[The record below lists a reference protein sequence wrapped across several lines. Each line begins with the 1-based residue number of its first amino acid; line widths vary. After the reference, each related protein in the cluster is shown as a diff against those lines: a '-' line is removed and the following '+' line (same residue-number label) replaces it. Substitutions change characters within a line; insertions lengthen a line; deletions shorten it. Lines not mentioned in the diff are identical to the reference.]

1 MVHKIDGTL
10 GGLLQLHHRVEHQSL
25 EPSDYA
31 IVDVLIE
38 NLINREEGNLARMAA
53 KAAAEAQAAIAQA
66 TEPSTPPIASPE
78 PSADPNTQTAQAAQ
92 ETLKARGHGR
102 NGAVSF
108 TNAKKIYCSLP
119 PNTIGN
125 LCPDCTHARL
135 KPYRPK
141 RIIHVIGQPLFMA
154 EIYEGE
160 QARCPGCGKI
170 LSANLPA
177 ESQEGIGKHVIYDW
191 SACAMLLVLH
201 YTGGM
206 PFKRLE
212 LLHQSWGIPFSDANQ
227 WEVTSQAIEYLMPLV
242 KALENHGIDQ
252 VQSFTIDDTSTMI
265 LELQKQITAELEVAR
280 ALGLAKESL
289 RTGINA
295 TCARMVTPDGTVI
308 LFFSGR
314 HHAGEICD
322 RILAR
327 RAPDAEKLIKVTDA
341 ASKNF
346 SHDYGKKVIEAACNA
361 HAFLK
366 FRDVKNKF
374 PEAYAVAGEAYKHI
388 YENDDFARKQKMTPE
403 ERLKYHQQHSRP
415 WMEKIKAWCA
425 DKLQAQ
431 LIEPRSDLWEP
442 ATFII
447 NQWPRVTKFL
457 ETPGVPLDTNWVEQ
471 SLIIPVRY
479 LAASFN
485 YQTQNGAEV
494 GDAAMSLIASA
505 RSADV

>member
-1 MVHKIDGTL
+1 MVQKIDVTL
-10 GGLLQLHHRVEHQSL
+10 GGLRQLHHRVEHQSL

-38 NLINREEGNLARMAA
+38 NLINREEGKLARMAA

-280 ALGLAKESL
+280 ALGLAKESV

-295 TCARMVTPDGTVI
+295 TCARMVTPVGAGIGRPHDQIGEAIAIDIGPTGQRRPEMLAPRFTHDADGTAV
-308 LFFSGR
+308 R
-314 HHAGEICD
+314 QAD
-322 RILAR
+322 VPAR
-327 RAPDAEKLIKVTDA
+327 RQPDIEQDA
-341 ASKNF
+341 HRAT
-346 SHDYGKKVIEAACNA
+346 I
-361 HAFLK
+361 
-366 FRDVKNKF
+366 
-374 PEAYAVAGEAYKHI
+374 AGCVRGTH
-388 YENDDFARKQKMTPE
+388 RH
-403 ERLKYHQQHSRP
+403 R
-415 WMEKIKAWCA
+415 
-425 DKLQAQ
+425 
-431 LIEPRSDLWEP
+431 
-442 ATFII
+442 
-447 NQWPRVTKFL
+447 RVTVEREFA
-457 ETPGVPLDTNWVEQ
+457 EPCHGDT
-471 SLIIPVRY
+471 
-479 LAASFN
+479 
-485 YQTQNGAEV
+485 GA
-494 GDAAMSLIASA
+494 GQA
-505 RSADV
+505 